1 MAKVLIVTQ
10 ARLQSTRLPKKILK
24 EISGESI
31 LQIHLKSLSQSK
43 YFDNLV
49 VATTQEK
56 GIEDVI
62 KLLKNTSTKYYQGST
77 LDVLD
82 RYYQASLPYNPE
94 YIVRVTSD
102 CPLIDANL
110 MDKIVEFTFN
120 CGVDYVSNTLV
131 EHYPDGQDVEVISM
145 AALKKAWINTK
156 NLHDRE
162 HVTPYIRNNSTFF
175 GGHLFTSENFTCNQ
189 NYNHIRMTVDE
200 QTDYDAIKVLINKL
214 GLGKDW
220 LTYARYIQTN
230 PFLFKNQKIKR
241 NEGSIL

>member
-156 NLHDRE
+156 NFIVILSF
-162 HVTPYIRNNSTFF
+162 Y
-175 GGHLFTSENFTCNQ
+175 
-189 NYNHIRMTVDE
+189 
-200 QTDYDAIKVLINKL
+200 
-214 GLGKDW
+214 
-220 LTYARYIQTN
+220 
-230 PFLFKNQKIKR
+230 FL
-241 NEGSIL
+241 